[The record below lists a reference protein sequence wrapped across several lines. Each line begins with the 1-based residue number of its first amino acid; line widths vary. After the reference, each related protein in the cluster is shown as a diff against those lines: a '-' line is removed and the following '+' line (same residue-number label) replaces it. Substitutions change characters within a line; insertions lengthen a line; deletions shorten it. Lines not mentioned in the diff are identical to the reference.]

1 MKKILKTLICLYMSV
16 MLVVSAVFVVS
27 AAEDKPLTSR
37 EDFMWGVNIHQDFYN
52 VYANNVDEMMHLA
65 AEMGV
70 KIIRTAPGSQDWT
83 DKVVR
88 LANKYGMKVM
98 FTIGNCVPHGGVT
111 TEEFNATYDYDYQY
125 SYAKM
130 LANRYNG
137 KNGYGKVDYF
147 ILDNE
152 VDNALGQLG
161 AQQGVQLGDGSSKD
175 NYVRS
180 DVESVADKMKNYIA
194 AIKAADTDAKTVV
207 IHGWLHYG
215 FLDWLEEFNVEYDM
229 ISLHWY
235 TDMSSW
241 FVREGKRPAQQ
252 LEFLYERYGKE
263 MFITETNHW
272 SNTERDDED
281 VSNWDGFVELLED
294 AYKYPYLKGVTVYEL
309 FDEAYMEES
318 DGPYYREAHFG
329 MIYADRYGAI
339 IGPKPIYYRLKN
351 LWGGKTVEKLDY
363 TVVMKEFEDSVP
375 KQDEDEPDSSVN
387 NNSSNKNNVNS
398 DKNNSSINNVG
409 GITDNNTS
417 HSDTEPSVD
426 STPESDI
433 QDFIDSSVVDTT
445 PSDDATVADKTPK
458 SAKFVWTVENTLT
471 VIIGVACV
479 LLFSGCLVFIIIRNK
494 QIKALIK

>member
-16 MLVVSAVFVVS
+16 MLVVSSVFVAS

-37 EDFMWGVNIHQDFYN
+37 EDFMWGVNMHEDFYN

-98 FTIGNCVPHGGVT
+98 LTIGNVVARGVT
-111 TEEFNATYDYDYQY
+111 TEAFNATYDFDYQY
-125 SYAKM
+125 AYAKM

-137 KNGYGKVDYF
+137 KNGYGKVDFF

-152 VDNALGQLG
+152 VDNALGEL
-161 AQQGVQLGDGSSKD
+161 ANKQGVSFSDGSTKD
-175 NYVRS
+175 QYVRF
-180 DVESVADKMKNYIA
+180 DVESVATKMKNYIA

-215 FLDWLEEFNVEYDM
+215 FLDWLEDFNVEYDM

-294 AYKYPYLKGVTVYEL
+294 AYKYPYLKGVTVYEF
-309 FDEAYMEES
+309 FDETYMEEV
-318 DGPYYREAHFG
+318 DGPYFREAHFG
-329 MIYADRYGAI
+329 MVYADRYGAI

-351 LWGGKTVEKLDY
+351 LWGGKTVKKLNY
-363 TVVMKEFEDSVP
+363 TVVTKEFENSIS
-375 KQDEDEPDSSVN
+375 KQDEVGGKNSVN

-398 DKNNSSINNVG
+398 DKNNSSINNAG
-409 GITDNNTS
+409 SITDNNTTWS
-417 HSDTEPSVD
+417 YIEPPVE
-426 STPESDI
+426 STSEFEV
-433 QDFIDSSVVDTT
+433 QDPVDSSVADTT
-445 PSDDATVADKTPK
+445 TSDNTTVIDKKTK
-458 SAKFVWTVENTLT
+458 SAKFVWTVENTVT
-471 VIIGVACV
+471 VIIGVAC
-479 LLFSGCLVFIIIRNK
+479 LLLLSCCIAFIIIRNK
-494 QIKALIK
+494 QIKALIR